1 MQIWRITQRGR
12 GGGSRNSLLNRV
24 PTGKTLQKLFHSR
37 WLKLTWLATKLSTD
51 LGESREDTRE
61 QHAKGD
67 SFAARSR
74 VLPRLASLI
83 HGANVLF
90 SGHPEVGGVP
100 GEPPVICKTTFTNPP
115 YPKPRLFN
123 KKLLTPLRGGQ
134 RSLLCQVK
142 GCNISRVL
150 FVINNFLFTI
160 IIHITVN

>member
-1 MQIWRITQRGR
+1 M
-12 GGGSRNSLLNRV
+12 
-24 PTGKTLQKLFHSR
+24 
-37 WLKLTWLATKLSTD
+37 TKLSTD
-51 LGESREDTRE
+51 LGEWREDTRE

-67 SFAARSR
+67 GFAARSR
-74 VLPRLASLI
+74 VLSRLASLAI

-90 SGHPEVGGVP
+90 SGHPEVGGV
-100 GEPPVICKTTFTNPP
+100 P

-134 RSLLCQVK
+134 RSVLCQVK

-150 FVINNFLFTI
+150 FVINNFLFAI